1 MAAPANANV
10 RATEPSPNGDE
21 MLVGTEWLAASLAAP
36 DVRVV
41 DASWYL
47 PDAGRDAKAE
57 YREAHIPG
65 AVFFDIEGISDD
77 KSSLPHMLPSPE
89 KFSSRVRR
97 LGLGDGTRIVVY
109 DGGPMY
115 GAARAWWM
123 FRTMGHRDVAVLDGG
138 LSKWRA
144 DGHPLEDL
152 PPMPRERHFTAR
164 VNGLLVRDRDQMLA
178 NLETG
183 REQVVDARSAA
194 RFAGTAPEP
203 RPGLRAGHIPGS
215 RNLPWDR
222 LLRAD
227 GTLHA
232 PAEIAALFAAAG
244 ITADRPVVTTCGS
257 GMSAALLLFAL
268 ARIGR
273 RDVALY
279 DGSWSEWGA
288 DPALPVATGD

>member
-1 MAAPANANV
+1 MAVPANANLPV
-10 RATEPSPNGDE
+10 ANDGDGE
-21 MLVGTEWLAASLAAP
+21 MLVSTEWLAASLAAP
-36 DVRVV
+36 DIRVV

-47 PDAGRDAKAE
+47 PDAGRDPKAE
-57 YREAHIPG
+57 YRAAHIPG
-65 AVFFDIEGISDD
+65 AVFFDIEDISDD
-77 KSSLPHMLPSPE
+77 TSGLPHMLPSPE
-89 KFSSRVRR
+89 KFASRVRR

-123 FRTMGHRDVAVLDGG
+123 FRAMGHEDVVVLDGG
-138 LSKWRA
+138 LPKWRA
-144 DGHPLEDL
+144 EGRPLEDL

-164 VNGLLVRDRDQMLA
+164 INGLLVRERDQMLA
-178 NLETG
+178 NLESG

-203 RPGLRAGHIPGS
+203 RPGLRGGHIPGS

-227 GTLHA
+227 GTLRA
-232 PAEIAALFAAAG
+232 PTEIAALFGEAG
-244 ITADRPVVTTCGS
+244 ITPDRPVVTTCGS

-268 ARIGR
+268 ARTGR

-288 DPALPVATGD
+288 DPTLPIATGD